1 MHCYLIG
8 NRRIYCGET
17 ILALVSHKKK
27 KNNHKQKKTGMQFS
41 NKQKNF
47 PKFHS
52 ILPLAHN
59 ILFSFCPTKTIK
71 KSNLKNLLVSFYLQR
86 RRIRKSI
93 WTQQRLFCDWCWVF
107 RCSCTEQIFRWGGSH
122 RRPTTD
128 PPPYCHP
135 L

>member
-27 KNNHKQKKTGMQFS
+27 KQSQTKKNGMQFS
-41 NKQKNF
+41 NKQKKLSKISLNLATRSQYF
-47 PKFHS
+47 IFF
-52 ILPLAHN
+52 LPN
-59 ILFSFCPTKTIK
+59 KNNK
-71 KSNLKNLLVSFYLQR
+71 KSNLKNLLVSFYLQW
-86 RRIRKSI
+86 RRIRKPI

-128 PPPYCHP
+128 PPPYYHP